1 MKKTIIHVNQHKR
14 KAMLTEEEKKECQ
27 SQTTERIFEITSNHG
42 RVIEQL
48 IEAHDGL
55 VDNSNDIFESIEKR
69 FAALEEKVQI
79 LGELTETVAAVLFMS
94 LGSDLPQEKLDE
106 LQRHAEAT
114 GAILPDLV
122 MDFITRDKP
131 RH

>member
-1 MKKTIIHVNQHKR
+1 
-14 KAMLTEEEKKECQ
+14 MLTEEEKKECQ

-79 LGELTETVAAVLFMS
+79 L
-94 LGSDLPQEKLDE
+94 DE